1 MTLRGDSNERLT
13 ILSDAEK
20 TALYGIPSFDD
31 FQRIEF
37 FAMTEAERSLALQR
51 RGILKQVYCMLQI
64 GYFKAKQAF
73 FQFSLDDV
81 PPEDV
86 TFLMQRYFPGETLVV
101 KPMSTKEYYAQRQEI
116 SALFEYRLWTA
127 NDLPVLRD
135 KAKLLVRTD
144 VTATFLLAELMVF
157 LMAQRIVRPGY
168 STLQTIIRDAL
179 SAERDRLE
187 KLVEAA
193 ITDEARETLELLLTN
208 ESTLSELAALK
219 QDAKSFRYR
228 QMGLERQK
236 RLTLKPLYAIAK
248 KLLPHLDVSQ
258 CNIAYYASLA
268 NFYTVYDLRR
278 FKPAKTNL
286 YLLCYA
292 WQRYRQ
298 LTDNV
303 VEAFGYQTRQLE
315 DETKAVA
322 TQQAA
327 KLHNDRQRAT
337 PRVGELLLLYVDDA
351 LPDITPFG
359 EVRHKAFQIM
369 PENTLRS
376 TGKLLTEKPVSQM
389 DLRWQ
394 AVDKQSGLC
403 TKNLRPLATA
413 LDFSSSSAAGKVW
426 LDALKWMKDVFDRQE
441 SLDKQ
446 LLSDVPSGTLPKR
459 LRDSLQ
465 IFGEDGKPL
474 SLHGERY
481 EFMVYRQLRKRLDAG
496 DIYLDDSVQHRRFSD
511 DLVSMADKAE
521 ALQALDVPWLGKPV
535 DETLDVLFAELDTQW
550 RAFDEELRA
559 GKLNHLDFDAD
570 KKTLIWHRPKAD
582 KDKELQKGFYAKLQ
596 ARDIADIFRFVNERS
611 HFLSALTPLQPRY
624 AKKIADEDS
633 LMAVIMAQAMNHG
646 NFKMAETCDI
656 PYHVLEAT
664 HQQHLRP
671 ATLIEAN
678 NKISNFI
685 ATLPIFPY
693 YSIDMDVMYGSVDG
707 QKFSAATPTSKARHS
722 RKYFGKDRGV
732 VAYTLLANHV
742 ALQTQMLGA
751 NQHESY
757 WVFDICYNN
766 TSDIMP
772 TTITGDMHSINMAN
786 FAILHWF
793 GMNLAPRFTN
803 LHAQL
808 KHLYGGVGEDAYVDF
823 LIQPVGQIDRN
834 LITSEKANMDQIA
847 ATLGL
852 KEMTQ
857 SVLMRKIC
865 TLSGHNR
872 TRKAIF
878 EYDKLVRTIYTLR
891 YLRDPKLQRDVHRS
905 ENRIESYHQLR
916 STIAQVNGK
925 KELIGRTDLDVA
937 VSNHCARLIANV
949 VIAYN
954 SMLLSGLLSR
964 TLTEGNEKALELLR
978 RISPAAWQHLHFLGH
993 YAFRDKGKPIDL
1005 EAILA
1010 GIDWE

>member
-1 MTLRGDSNERLT
+1 
-13 ILSDAEK
+13 
-20 TALYGIPSFDD
+20 
-31 FQRIEF
+31 
-37 FAMTEAERSLALQR
+37 
-51 RGILKQVYCMLQI
+51 
-64 GYFKAKQAF
+64 
-73 FQFSLDDV
+73 
-81 PPEDV
+81 
-86 TFLMQRYFPGETLVV
+86 
-101 KPMSTKEYYAQRQEI
+101 
-116 SALFEYRLWTA
+116 
-127 NDLPVLRD
+127 
-135 KAKLLVRTD
+135 
-144 VTATFLLAELMVF
+144 
-157 LMAQRIVRPGY
+157 
-168 STLQTIIRDAL
+168 
-179 SAERDRLE
+179 
-187 KLVEAA
+187 
-193 ITDEARETLELLLTN
+193 
-208 ESTLSELAALK
+208 
-219 QDAKSFRYR
+219 
-228 QMGLERQK
+228 
-236 RLTLKPLYAIAK
+236 
-248 KLLPHLDVSQ
+248 
-258 CNIAYYASLA
+258 
-268 NFYTVYDLRR
+268 
-278 FKPAKTNL
+278 
-286 YLLCYA
+286 LLCYA

-327 KLHNDRQRAT
+327 QIHIERQQAT
-337 PRVGELLLLYVDDA
+337 PRVGELLLLYVDDS
-351 LPDITPFG
+351 LTDVTPFG
-359 EVRHKAFQIM
+359 TVRHKAFRIM
-369 PENTLRS
+369 PEDTLRS
-376 TGKLLTEKPVSQM
+376 TGKLLTEKPISQM

-413 LDFSSSSAAGKVW
+413 LDFASSSAGGKVW
-426 LDALKWMKDVFDRQE
+426 LAALKWMKDVFARQQ
-441 SLDKQ
+441 SLAKQ
-446 LLSDVPSGTLPKR
+446 PLAEVPPGTLPKR
-459 LRDSLQ
+459 LRDFLQ
-465 IFGEDGKPL
+465 TFDQNGKPL
-474 SLHGERY
+474 GLQGERY

-511 DLVSMADKAE
+511 DLVSMEAKSE
-521 ALQALDVPWLGKPV
+521 ALKALDVPWMRKPV
-535 DETLDVLFAELDTQW
+535 DETLDALFVELDAQW
-550 RAFDEELRA
+550 RAFDSELRA
-559 GKLNHLDFDAD
+559 GKLKHLDFDVD

-582 KDKELQKGFYAKLQ
+582 KDKQLQKDFYAKLQ
-596 ARDIADIFRFVNERS
+596 ARDIADVFRFVNERC
-611 HFLSALTPLQPRY
+611 HFLSAMTPLQPRY
-624 AKKIADEDS
+624 AKRIADEDS
-633 LMAVIMAQAMNHG
+633 LMAVLIAQAMNHG

-656 PYHVLEAT
+656 PYHVLDAT

-693 YSIDMDVMYGSVDG
+693 YSIDMDVLYGSVDG
-707 QKFSAATPTSKARHS
+707 QKFSAATPTLKARHS

-742 ALQTQMLGA
+742 ALQTEMLGA

-766 TSDIMP
+766 TSDIVP

-808 KHLYGGVGEDAYVDF
+808 KHLYGGAGQEEYAGF

-834 LITSEKANMDQIA
+834 LITSEKSNMDQIA

-852 KEMTQ
+852 KEMSQ

-865 TLSGHNR
+865 TLSGHHR

-891 YLRDPKLQRDVHRS
+891 YLRDPQLQRDVHRS

-925 KELIGRTDLDVA
+925 KQLTGRTDLDVA
-937 VSNHCARLIANV
+937 VSNHCGRLIANV

-964 TLTEGNEKALELLR
+964 SLTAGNENELELLR

-1005 EAILA
+1005 DAILTEINWA
-1010 GIDWE
+1010 